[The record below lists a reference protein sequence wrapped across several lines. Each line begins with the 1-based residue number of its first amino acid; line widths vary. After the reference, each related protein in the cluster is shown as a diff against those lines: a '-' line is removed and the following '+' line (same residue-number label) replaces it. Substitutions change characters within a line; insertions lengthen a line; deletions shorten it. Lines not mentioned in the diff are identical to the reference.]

1 MQRTLVNEDTILKKD
16 KSPVT
21 GSSPYH
27 PQEDLV
33 GAGAVHFSLI
43 AVR

>member
-21 GSSPYH
+21 GSFPTILGRTLLVQEPPSP
-27 PQEDLV
+27 
-33 GAGAVHFSLI
+33 A
-43 AVR
+43 R